1 MGKTVSTKFSE
12 FSFLVQRFFGL
23 VQNFVLIQNRL
34 TQTFVLQHKRK
45 TNICGSELNLGPT
58 SQKWLMIYIILYK
71 YRPKNFRAFGARY
84 SYIYIYIYKLYYIIL
99 YIYIYIYY
107 IRL

>member
-1 MGKTVSTKFSE
+1 MEKKVSTKFSE

-45 TNICGSELNLGPT
+45 TNA
-58 SQKWLMIYIILYK
+58 Q
-71 YRPKNFRAFGARY
+71 RAIAVGKGLLP
-84 SYIYIYIYKLYYIIL
+84 YIYTGKQRAGAVSKGLL
-99 YIYIYIYY
+99 P
-107 IRL
+107 